1 VVSQDLVPILTSV
14 PQDLSPPQQGRVAP
28 AVVVEPASSVLVGR
42 LGPAVRS
49 HTASGELLPPAPHL
63 STTPVRRPNATPGAL
78 PSPSAPAEADLRALA
93 AAFLPS
99 SRDEQ
104 HMRWMSGGEK
114 QELSGKARALRSN
127 RGISVRAKLRLR
139 LWRDDTKLNEQA
151 VVSMVRGRSPSF
163 E

>member
-1 VVSQDLVPILTSV
+1 
-14 PQDLSPPQQGRVAP
+14 
-28 AVVVEPASSVLVGR
+28 
-42 LGPAVRS
+42 
-49 HTASGELLPPAPHL
+49 
-63 STTPVRRPNATPGAL
+63 
-78 PSPSAPAEADLRALA
+78 
-93 AAFLPS
+93 
-99 SRDEQ
+99 
-104 HMRWMSGGEK
+104 MSGGEK